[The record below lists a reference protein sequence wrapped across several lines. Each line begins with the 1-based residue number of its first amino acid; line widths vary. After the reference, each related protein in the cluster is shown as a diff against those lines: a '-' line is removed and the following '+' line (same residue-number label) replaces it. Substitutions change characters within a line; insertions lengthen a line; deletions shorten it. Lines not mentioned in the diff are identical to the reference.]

1 MIVFVSS
8 VSLFL
13 FLLLLF
19 LLLLFLLLLLPLLEQ
34 PLHMGCMVDVRVQD
48 NWDQQSQTELDQVLP
63 FSQIP
68 SRRGCNTELIVW
80 RYTECVCVSVWVC
93 VRACVC
99 VCACSVLMGVFS
111 WIHVDNSKLLIR
123 TFRPCWCASLYTF
136 VT

>member
-19 LLLLFLLLLLPLLEQ
+19 LLLLFLLLLFLLLLLLLPLLEQ

-93 VRACVC
+93 VRA
-99 VCACSVLMGVFS
+99 
-111 WIHVDNSKLLIR
+111 
-123 TFRPCWCASLYTF
+123 
-136 VT
+136 